1 VSERF
6 KIIDKWNLEF
16 EVLWERIEQIVRMTN
31 MANYEATMRVYDV
44 LDKMWILRKINSTIK
59 TKYALEMEN
68 YLFENDKEVEMMPKI
83 VIAWRV
89 FLLDKIFLGNNN

>member
-1 VSERF
+1 
-6 KIIDKWNLEF
+6 
-16 EVLWERIEQIVRMTN
+16 
-31 MANYEATMRVYDV
+31 
-44 LDKMWILRKINSTIK
+44 LRKINSTIR

-83 VIAWRV
+83 VIAGRV